1 MGGTTSTILNACEDA
16 SIEGTARDAHERAQ
30 VERLVGVYH
39 AKYKDALRAL
49 STPGLFFSICLQGGL
64 DFTIDVHT

>member
-1 MGGTTSTILNACEDA
+1 MCVQAARLDFRS
-16 SIEGTARDAHERAQ
+16 RDAHERAQ